1 MITTVQNA
9 DKGLLHKVPGRHF
22 VQQLFFVCVKMGSLD
37 DSAVSADAE
46 QLYPQ

>member
-22 VQQLFFVCVKMGSLD
+22 VQQLRYF
-37 DSAVSADAE
+37 
-46 QLYPQ
+46 QYRPP